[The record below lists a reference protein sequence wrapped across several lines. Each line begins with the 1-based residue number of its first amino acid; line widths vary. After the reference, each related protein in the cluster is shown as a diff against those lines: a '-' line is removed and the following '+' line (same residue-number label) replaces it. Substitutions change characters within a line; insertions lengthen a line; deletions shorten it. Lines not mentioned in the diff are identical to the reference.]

1 MHKKINFKFK
11 IQKIFINFIVI
22 DYLANLVEITIR
34 LGTDIFDFKIQQGI
48 FLVAIIRSFLIWVL
62 LTSLDYYGI
71 FLLKNEH
78 EQRYKKL
85 LWVTSK
91 LKSEIFWME
100 KNMYHIEKHHEYL
113 L

>member
-1 MHKKINFKFK
+1 M
-11 IQKIFINFIVI
+11 
-22 DYLANLVEITIR
+22 
-34 LGTDIFDFKIQQGI
+34 
-48 FLVAIIRSFLIWVL
+48 AIIRSFLIWVL

-91 LKSEIFWME
+91 LKSEIFLME
-100 KNMYHIEKHHEYL
+100 KKYVSH
-113 L
+113 